1 MSEKNEMKITLYD
14 ILLVAFIIL
23 CITTALCSYLNN
35 KRRVEI
41 EMIQKGMYKAVSDT
55 GHEIWLPKEA
65 VIKNKEQM

>member
-1 MSEKNEMKITLYD
+1 MTEKDEAKAKLYV
-14 ILLVAFIIL
+14 ILLIAFIAL
-23 CITTALCSYLNN
+23 CIATMICSYLNN
-35 KRRVEI
+35 RRKTEI